1 MKKIILSVIIILV
14 VFSCTEDFTDR
25 LPTTSSVV
33 ENFYR
38 TPEDATQ
45 ALTSVYNMLLHDDW
59 WSSFIYSEIASD
71 NCTGGAG
78 TGDGGGFTS
87 IDRGMQLPGPD
98 VNQQAWTYY
107 YGGIYRANVY
117 LENEGLIDWTKNEAL
132 RLQYQ
137 AEARFLRAY
146 FHFYLTRMFG
156 EIPALDHT
164 ITPDDIPAR
173 TPAEELYSLIMDD
186 LIFCA
191 ENGLS
196 ANYDAMRPE
205 NWSRATK
212 WAAEAMIARV
222 YMYYSGYYNDPDL
235 NGFTVEDARSYI
247 DDVINNSRHDLVPEF
262 ASLWRVP
269 TYSELGGDT
278 SIDRYAGEVN
288 PEVIWSVR
296 YNPSGNPFRDIYLRM
311 IGPRNTNIEPYGQGW
326 GAIPVLP
333 SLWNA
338 YDTSDTRRTA
348 TILSWDDEGLVY
360 NYVANQQAQYSG
372 YNSKKYML
380 AYVNGQREAT
390 PDWQSDGF
398 EDYIIIRFADVL
410 LMGAELHLVTGDE
423 GTALGYINRVRER
436 AFGGDNSHNY
446 ESISLDDIF
455 AERKL
460 ELACEGIQYWDV
472 LRSCK
477 GDFTKLVD
485 KLTYIDDT
493 DGGDFSNSVN
503 LESLDVDGN
512 NFVPKKGLF
521 PIPENE
527 LLLMEG
533 VIEQNPGYE

>member
-1 MKKIILSVIIILV
+1 
-14 VFSCTEDFTDR
+14 
-25 LPTTSSVV
+25 
-33 ENFYR
+33 
-38 TPEDATQ
+38 
-45 ALTSVYNMLLHDDW
+45 
-59 WSSFIYSEIASD
+59 
-71 NCTGGAG
+71 
-78 TGDGGGFTS
+78 
-87 IDRGMQLPGPD
+87 
-98 VNQQAWTYY
+98 
-107 YGGIYRANVY
+107 
-117 LENEGLIDWTKNEAL
+117 
-132 RLQYQ
+132 
-137 AEARFLRAY
+137 
-146 FHFYLTRMFG
+146 
-156 EIPALDHT
+156 
-164 ITPDDIPAR
+164 
-173 TPAEELYSLIMDD
+173 
-186 LIFCA
+186 
-191 ENGLS
+191 
-196 ANYDAMRPE
+196 
-205 NWSRATK
+205 
-212 WAAEAMIARV
+212 
-222 YMYYSGYYNDPDL
+222 
-235 NGFTVEDARSYI
+235 
-247 DDVINNSRHDLVPEF
+247 
-262 ASLWRVP
+262 
-269 TYSELGGDT
+269 
-278 SIDRYAGEVN
+278 
-288 PEVIWSVR
+288 
-296 YNPSGNPFRDIYLRM
+296 
-311 IGPRNTNIEPYGQGW
+311 
-326 GAIPVLP
+326 
-333 SLWNA
+333 
-338 YDTSDTRRTA
+338 
-348 TILSWDDEGLVY
+348 LVY